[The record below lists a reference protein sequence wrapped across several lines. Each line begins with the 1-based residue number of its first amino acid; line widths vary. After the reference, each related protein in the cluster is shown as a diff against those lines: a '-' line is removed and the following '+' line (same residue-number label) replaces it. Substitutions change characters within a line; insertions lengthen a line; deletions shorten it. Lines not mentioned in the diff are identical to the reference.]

1 MKNLFVLL
9 ILSYLVF
16 FLSGL
21 VFGQVNAATLKFD
34 KTAVTVNANE
44 TFQIAVIV
52 DSGTEQISSTD
63 AYVLYD
69 ATLLEAQSVA
79 AGSFFPTVT
88 NNITSGKVYIA
99 AFVDDPATYKTDSG
113 TIATITFK
121 TLKNGSGNLTFDC
134 PNGSKIVKNDLNAT
148 NIIECSQNGT
158 SSVSVGGAGTG
169 ATTYPTPSVLPQ
181 TGIFANIAKAAIPGM
196 ILIMLGGMLRLVL

>member
-1 MKNLFVLL
+1 MKNVFVLL
-9 ILSYLVF
+9 VLSYTVF
-16 FLSGL
+16 FLCGL

-34 KTAVTVNANE
+34 KTTVTVNANE
-44 TFQIAVIV
+44 TFQIAVVV

-88 NNITSGKVYIA
+88 NNITSGKVYVA
-99 AFVDDPATYKTDSG
+99 AFVDDPATFKTGSG

-121 TLKNGSGNLTFDC
+121 ALKNGSGTLSFDC
-134 PNGSKIVKNDLNAT
+134 PTGSKIVKNDLNAT
-148 NIIECSQNGT
+148 NIIACSQNGT
-158 SSVSVGGAGTG
+158 SSVGVGGVAAG

-181 TGIFANIAKAAIPGM
+181 TGIFDNITKAAVPGM